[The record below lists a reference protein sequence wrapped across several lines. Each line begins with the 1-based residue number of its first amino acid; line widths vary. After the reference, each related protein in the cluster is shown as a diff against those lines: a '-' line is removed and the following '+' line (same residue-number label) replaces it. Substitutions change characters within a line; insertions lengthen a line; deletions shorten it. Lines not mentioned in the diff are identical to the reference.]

1 MNTVIAT
8 DINQQTSTVDPM
20 LIDLDAS
27 MTALSLE
34 STPKEVQTPSTPLG
48 ASRRSPQWS
57 FRRPERERRESIAL
71 FRAIAGIDKL
81 ESIDPFFLIEDIPS
95 PPMSDRCASP
105 DFSEFTLASPAQP
118 FILTQSPPTSPQ
130 SSTRTPMTSK
140 SSVKQST
147 SSNSILSTQISPK
160 PSMRTSMTPRSSAR
174 GSTSP
179 RSSVGATMT
188 PQSSVKSHTPLRSS
202 IRGSTSPR
210 SSVGATMGL
219 QSSVNPAP
227 SRSAVKA
234 STSPRSSVGATM
246 GPQSSVNPTPS
257 RSFVKPSTSPR
268 LSTKTY
274 TTPKSSTRSPTF
286 PRSSTSTSMGPRSSV
301 QTPAQSR
308 ASMRSPALPR
318 SSAGQPH
325 PITSLT
331 AKSRADAVAASKVST
346 PAYSSFTTPSSVFR
360 FSASTVLSPKVN
372 NTSANSAKVASK
384 RATVGRP
391 KTAFVAKGPTT
402 LLNKSK
408 KDILEMNVDVT
419 ISVPPAVEP
428 TLAIV
433 RCDPMDI
440 HSCSPLATPPSL
452 KPMSITKTSSS
463 SSVGLRKPTGL
474 PRASPSKI
482 PSPTAIDLSKRKMGD
497 KFEESPGLDR
507 ARLKYSR
514 GSTRLPLPGRT
525 TLSTPK
531 AMPVPSRIA
540 RTTLH
545 LDSPSTRMNPK
556 STSVIPPKQYTSRFR
571 PSLPQRN

>member
-1 MNTVIAT
+1 MDTVIAT

-34 STPKEVQTPSTPLG
+34 SPPKEVQTPSTLLG
-48 ASRRSPQWS
+48 SSRRSPQWGFS
-57 FRRPERERRESIAL
+57 RPERERRESIAL

-147 SSNSILSTQISPK
+147 SSKSILSAQISPK

-174 GSTSP
+174 GSTSS

-188 PQSSVKSHTPLRSS
+188 PQSSVKSHAPLRSS

-210 SSVGATMGL
+210 SSVRATMGS
-219 QSSVNPAP
+219 QPSVNATP
-227 SRSAVKA
+227 SKSAVKA
-234 STSPRSSVGATM
+234 STSPRSSVA
-246 GPQSSVNPTPS
+246 QSSISPTPS
-257 RSFVKPSTSPR
+257 RSTVKESTSPR
-268 LSTKTY
+268 LSTTTY

-286 PRSSTSTSMGPRSSV
+286 PRSSTSTSTGPRSSV

-318 SSAGQPH
+318 SSTGQRH

-331 AKSRADAVAASKVST
+331 AKSRDDAVAAKNILST

-372 NTSANSAKVASK
+372 NTPANSAKVTSK
-384 RATVGRP
+384 RTAGRP
-391 KTAFVAKGPTT
+391 KTAFGPKGTTT

-428 TLAIV
+428 TLAVV
-433 RCDPMDI
+433 RCDPMEI
-440 HSCSPLATPPSL
+440 QSYSPLATPPSV
-452 KPMSITKTSSS
+452 KPMPITKTSSNS
-463 SSVGLRKPTGL
+463 SMGLRKPSGL

-482 PSPTAIDLSKRKMGD
+482 SSPTAVDLSKRKVGD
-497 KFEESPGLDR
+497 KFEESPSLDR
-507 ARLKYSR
+507 TRLKYSR
-514 GSTRLPLPGRT
+514 GNTRLPLPGKT
-525 TLSTPK
+525 TLSIPK

-540 RTTLH
+540 RSTLH
-545 LDSPSTRMNPK
+545 PDSPSTRMNPK